1 MSGEK
6 GELELNRDTLTINSV
21 EYNRPT
27 QTVVVVGIDG
37 GDPKYIEQGLE
48 DGIIPNIERMIDQG
62 FYCIADSVVPSYT
75 NPNNISIITGSPP
88 SVHGIS
94 ANFFIDPETGE
105 GVPMTDPK
113 YIRVPSI
120 LAEFSRND
128 AKVVAI
134 TAKDKLRRLLGKG
147 INIAGGSVNFS
158 SEKADQCTPEKNG
171 IDNVL
176 SLVDMPLPE
185 VYSAD
190 LSLFVLEAGV
200 KILER
205 DRPDLMYLF
214 TTDFI
219 QHKYAPGTDVSNKFL
234 SQIDNA
240 IGRLIDLGAIVGV
253 TADHGMNERMTPD
266 GKPNVIY
273 LQDEIDKEFGTG
285 AYRVVLTLKDQYVV
299 HHSQIGG
306 YTSVYC
312 QAATSTEALINF
324 VSTLPGVEA
333 AYDSPT
339 ACELFDLPPDRQP
352 DVIVMSSWD
361 TGIGSSE
368 SEHDFSDLQGFP
380 LRTHGGVSDQPVPF
394 IVSAPLNDTY
404 VARAAS
410 GRVRNW
416 HIYDYV
422 INGTRR

>member
-1 MSGEK
+1 MSS
-6 GELELNRDTLTINSV
+6 DTLTINSV

-27 QTVVVVGIDG
+27 QAVVVVGIDG
-37 GDPKYIEQGLE
+37 GDPKYFEQGLE
-48 DGIIPNIERMIDQG
+48 DGIIPNIERMVDQG
-62 FYCIADSVVPSYT
+62 FYCIADCVIPSYT
-75 NPNNISIITGSPP
+75 NPNNVSIITGSPP

-120 LAEFSRND
+120 LAEFSHNG
-128 AKVVAI
+128 AKVVSI

-205 DRPDLMYLF
+205 DRPDIMYLF
-214 TTDFI
+214 TTDYI

-240 IGRLIDLGAIVGV
+240 IGRLIDLGAIVGCY
-253 TADHGMNERMTPD
+253 GRSWNER
-266 GKPNVIY
+266 
-273 LQDEIDKEFGTG
+273 
-285 AYRVVLTLKDQYVV
+285 A
-299 HHSQIGG
+299 
-306 YTSVYC
+306 
-312 QAATSTEALINF
+312 
-324 VSTLPGVEA
+324 
-333 AYDSPT
+333 
-339 ACELFDLPPDRQP
+339 
-352 DVIVMSSWD
+352 
-361 TGIGSSE
+361 
-368 SEHDFSDLQGFP
+368 
-380 LRTHGGVSDQPVPF
+380 
-394 IVSAPLNDTY
+394 ND
-404 VARAAS
+404 AR
-410 GRVRNW
+410 W
-416 HIYDYV
+416 
-422 INGTRR
+422 

>member
-113 YIRVPSI
+113 HIRAPSI

-134 TAKDKLRRLLGKG
+134 TAKDKLRRILGKG

-158 SEKADQCTPEKNG
+158 SEKADQCTLEKNG

-273 LQDEIDKEFGTG
+273 LQDEIDREFGTG

-422 INGTRR
+422 VNGTRR

>member
-1 MSGEK
+1 M
-6 GELELNRDTLTINSV
+6 NRDTLTINSV

-48 DGIIPNIERMIDQG
+48 DGIVPNIKRMIDQG

-134 TAKDKLRRLLGKG
+134 TAKDKLRRILGKG
-147 INIAGGSVNFS
+147 INIAGGSINFS
-158 SEKADQCTPEKNG
+158 SEKADQCTLEKNG

-240 IGRLIDLGAIVGV
+240 IGRMIDLGAIVGI

-273 LQDEIDKEFGTG
+273 LQDEIDKKFGTG

-299 HHSQIGG
+299 HHGQIGG

-324 VSTLPGVEA
+324 ASTLPGVEA

-352 DVIVMSSWD
+352 DVIVMSSWN

-416 HIYDYV
+416 HIYDYI

>member
-1 MSGEK
+1 MSS
-6 GELELNRDTLTINSV
+6 DTLTINDI
-21 EYNRPT
+21 EYHRPT
-27 QTVVVVGIDG
+27 QSVVVVGIDG
-37 GDPKYIEQGLE
+37 CDPKYIEQGLE
-48 DGIIPNIERMIDQG
+48 DGIIPNIERMIGQG
-62 FYCIADSVVPSYT
+62 FHCIADSVVPSYT
-75 NPNNISIITGSPP
+75 NPNNVSMITGSPP

-113 YIRVPSI
+113 YIWVPSI
-120 LAEFSRND
+120 LAEFSRNG

-147 INIAGGSVNFS
+147 IDIAGGSINFS

-176 SLVDMPLPE
+176 ALVDMPLPE

-234 SQIDNA
+234 GKIDNA

-266 GKPNVIY
+266 GTPNVIY
-273 LQDEIDKEFGTG
+273 LQDEIDKEFGAG

-306 YTSVYC
+306 YTSVYF
-312 QAATSTEALINF
+312 QSATSSEALINF
-324 VSTLPGVEA
+324 VSTLPGVET
-333 AYDSPT
+333 AYDRPT
-339 ACELFDLPPDRQP
+339 ACELFDLPPNRQP
-352 DVIVMSSWD
+352 DVIVISSWD

-368 SEHDFSDLQGFP
+368 SEHNLSDLQGFP
-380 LRTHGGVSDQPVPF
+380 LRTHGGLSDQPVPF
-394 IVSAPLNDTY
+394 IVSAPLNDAY
-404 VARAAS
+404 AARAAS

>member
-1 MSGEK
+1 MSS
-6 GELELNRDTLTINSV
+6 DTLTINDI
-21 EYNRPT
+21 EYHRPT
-27 QTVVVVGIDG
+27 QSVVVVGIDG
-37 GDPKYIEQGLE
+37 CDPTYIEQGLE
-48 DGIIPNIERMIDQG
+48 DGIIPNIERMIGQG
-62 FYCIADSVVPSYT
+62 FHCIADSVVPSYT
-75 NPNNISIITGSPP
+75 NPNNVSMITGSPP

-113 YIRVPSI
+113 YIWVPSI
-120 LAEFSRND
+120 LAEFSRNG

-147 INIAGGSVNFS
+147 IDIAGGSINFS

-176 SLVDMPLPE
+176 ALVDMPLPE

-234 SQIDNA
+234 GKIDNA

-266 GKPNVIY
+266 GTPNVIY
-273 LQDEIDKEFGTG
+273 LQDEIDKEFGAG

-306 YTSVYC
+306 YTSVYF
-312 QAATSTEALINF
+312 QSATSSEALINF
-324 VSTLPGVEA
+324 VSTLPGVET
-333 AYDSPT
+333 AYDRPT
-339 ACELFDLPPDRQP
+339 ACELFDLPPNRQP
-352 DVIVMSSWD
+352 DVVVISSRD

-368 SEHDFSDLQGFP
+368 SEHDLSDLQGFP
-380 LRTHGGVSDQPVPF
+380 LRTHGGLSDQPVPF
-394 IVSAPLNDTY
+394 IVSAPLNDAY
-404 VARAAS
+404 AARAAS

>member
-1 MSGEK
+1 MSS
-6 GELELNRDTLTINSV
+6 DTLTINDI
-21 EYNRPT
+21 EYHRPT
-27 QTVVVVGIDG
+27 QSVVVVGIDG
-37 GDPKYIEQGLE
+37 CDPKYIEQGLE
-48 DGIIPNIERMIDQG
+48 DGIIPNIERMIGQG
-62 FYCIADSVVPSYT
+62 FHCIADSVVPSYT
-75 NPNNISIITGSPP
+75 NPNNVSMITGSPP

-113 YIRVPSI
+113 YIWVPSI
-120 LAEFSRND
+120 LAEFSRNG

-147 INIAGGSVNFS
+147 IDIAGGSINFS

-176 SLVDMPLPE
+176 ALVDMPLPE

-234 SQIDNA
+234 GKIDNA

-266 GKPNVIY
+266 GTPNVIY
-273 LQDEIDKEFGTG
+273 LQDEIDKEFGAG

-306 YTSVYC
+306 YTSVYF
-312 QAATSTEALINF
+312 QSATSSEALINF
-324 VSTLPGVEA
+324 VSTLPGVET
-333 AYDSPT
+333 AYDRPT
-339 ACELFDLPPDRQP
+339 ACELFDLPPNRQP
-352 DVIVMSSWD
+352 DVVVISSRD

-368 SEHDFSDLQGFP
+368 SEHDLSDLQGFP
-380 LRTHGGVSDQPVPF
+380 LRTHGGLSDQPVPF
-394 IVSAPLNDTY
+394 IVSAPLNDAY
-404 VARAAS
+404 AARAAS